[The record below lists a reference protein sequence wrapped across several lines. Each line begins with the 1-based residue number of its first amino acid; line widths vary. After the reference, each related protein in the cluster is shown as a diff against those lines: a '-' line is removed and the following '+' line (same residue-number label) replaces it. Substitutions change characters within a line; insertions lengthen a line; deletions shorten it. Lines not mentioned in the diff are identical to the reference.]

1 MRLFAS
7 LYKQR
12 HAAAAGIV
20 KARAWCHVQNWTAV
34 ATCVI
39 AIASVIV
46 SWLQW
51 TAIKGQLAEMQTERR
66 PWVKV
71 VPTIDGDVTINPPE
85 GGTTGRDG
93 RQYTLGQ
100 PDNTE
105 FKIGFELSNK
115 GHFVALSAA
124 VFSEVRPYGFMKIAP
139 TQENEFCTTA
149 KLLPNL
155 WPGHTIFG
163 GDGYSMHNESYVV
176 PNSLIETAVSS
187 DKRFWVLI
195 VGCVVY
201 RSEGDRYTHQTPF
214 FWQMYHWL
222 PDHPNAMTS
231 FHFVTGSVVGKPDLR
246 LREIYVEGQEPN

>member
-1 MRLFAS
+1 LFVS

-20 KARAWCHVQNWTAV
+20 KARPWCHVQNWTAG

-71 VPTIDGDVTINPPE
+71 VLTIDGDVTINPPE

-105 FKIGFELSNK
+105 SR
-115 GHFVALSAA
+115 S
-124 VFSEVRPYGFMKIAP
+124 
-139 TQENEFCTTA
+139 
-149 KLLPNL
+149 
-155 WPGHTIFG
+155 
-163 GDGYSMHNESYVV
+163 
-176 PNSLIETAVSS
+176 VSS
-187 DKRFWVLI
+187 
-195 VGCVVY
+195 
-201 RSEGDRYTHQTPF
+201 
-214 FWQMYHWL
+214 
-222 PDHPNAMTS
+222 
-231 FHFVTGSVVGKPDLR
+231 
-246 LREIYVEGQEPN
+246 